1 MESKES
7 LVLFH
12 LYEGEI
18 TLRKWMMDRDTLG
31 YSRQR
36 DSKNL
41 GELVSGDYLT
51 FSALIW
57 HKEKIRSFFFF
68 NC

>member
-31 YSRQR
+31 YSGRR
-36 DSKNL
+36 GSKNL
-41 GELVSGDYLT
+41 WKLGSSDYPT
-51 FSALIW
+51 FDALIW
-57 HKEKIRSFFFF
+57 HK
-68 NC
+68 